1 LAGIQTRVTD
11 GLITN
16 IKIGIGEIVGA
27 AEALSDIVASEFNV
41 NTAGPCTF
49 GAVSCNEASD
59 FTNDFIEVTRLA
71 TTD

>member
-1 LAGIQTRVTD
+1 LAGIQTRVTN

-27 AEALSDIVASEFNV
+27 TEALSDIVASEFNMD
-41 NTAGPCTF
+41 AARPGAF
-49 GAVSCNEASD
+49 GTVGCNEASD